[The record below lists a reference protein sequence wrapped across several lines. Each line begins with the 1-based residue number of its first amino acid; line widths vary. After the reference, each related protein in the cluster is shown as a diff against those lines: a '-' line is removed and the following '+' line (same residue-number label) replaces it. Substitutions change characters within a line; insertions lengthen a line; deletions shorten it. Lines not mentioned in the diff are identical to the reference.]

1 MAAKAKNLKI
11 TQVKSGIGYPRW
23 AKATLRALGLRRMHQ
38 TVIQPDNP
46 AIRGM
51 VTRIQH
57 LVKAEAE

>member
-1 MAAKAKNLKI
+1 MAAKSKSLKI

>member
-1 MAAKAKNLKI
+1 MAAKAKGLKI

-57 LVKAEAE
+57 LVKAEEE